1 MREYFEKKIKK
12 LNAKKEEL
20 KKRALTSQNVD
31 EVRDI
36 QNTLTEIDSE
46 IAEINAEIAK
56 IDSDESRSV
65 PDNAVHV
72 NGNIM
77 GNTLGKFEPQKR
89 DDDIFASMEY
99 RMAFKDYVQKG
110 TPLPE
115 KYNVRAGGDAG
126 VTTTQDIG
134 ALIPTNVLNE
144 IIKGIEKSY
153 GTIYAKVR
161 KLNVQ
166 GGVKIPVANLR
177 AKFKWI
183 SETTVS
189 PRQKAG
195 TTEYIEFSYNI
206 GEVRVSQTL
215 ISSIVVLSVFES
227 EITRI
232 MIEAFL
238 EAMDKAIISGTG
250 VGMPLGI
257 ANDPRV
263 TNIVELT
270 EDEISDWTSWRT
282 KLFSAIPI
290 KKRGS
295 GEFLF
300 SAATVETCL
309 LTMHDDVNRPLFK
322 EATDGTI
329 GNEAGRFFG
338 RETTL
343 VEPDV
348 IKDFSTASAGDIIGV
363 YWIPQDYGVNSNLT
377 FGIKRYFDEEKNE
390 WVNKGLTIVDGKIL
404 DPTGCYIIKKKG
416 T

>member
-20 KKRALTSQNVD
+20 KKCALTSQNVD
-31 EVRDI
+31 EVRSI
-36 QNTLTEIDSE
+36 QTSITEIDSE
-46 IAEINAEIAK
+46 ISEINAELAK

-77 GNTLGKFEPQKR
+77 GNTLGKFEPRKR

-161 KLNVQ
+161 KLNVL
-166 GGVKIPVANLR
+166 GGVKIPVTNLR
-177 AKFKWI
+177 AKFQWI

-215 ISSIVVLSVFES
+215 LSSIVSLSVFES
-227 EITRI
+227 EVIRI
-232 MIEAFL
+232 MVESYL
-238 EAMDKAIISGTG
+238 EAMDKAAISGTG
-250 VGMPLGI
+250 IGMPLGI

-263 TNIVELT
+263 TNVVEMT
-270 EDEISDWTSWRT
+270 AADMINWVAWRT
-282 KLFSAIPI
+282 KLFSKIPI
-290 KKRGS
+290 KKRGN

-300 SAATVETCL
+300 S
-309 LTMHDDVNRPLFK
+309 
-322 EATDGTI
+322 TI
-329 GNEAGRFFG
+329 YR
-338 RETTL
+338 
-343 VEPDV
+343 
-348 IKDFSTASAGDIIGV
+348 
-363 YWIPQDYGVNSNLT
+363 
-377 FGIKRYFDEEKNE
+377 
-390 WVNKGLTIVDGKIL
+390 
-404 DPTGCYIIKKKG
+404 
-416 T
+416 